1 MLKVFHEIKQY
12 IYACKSENFAFYMIS
27 GYIIFSYLRP
37 HVIYPALNFFPWTQ
51 AFIIGGL
58 IYAISKKLIRF
69 QSTHMSVLLFA
80 FSCIISTFTSFDPN
94 MSSGQLSTVFI
105 WLLEVIFFTSCV
117 TTRNQFRL
125 AIILF
130 FIVFFKISLFGAK
143 TWIQRG
149 FAFKDYGIAGPNGF
163 FENSGEL
170 SLVMAMI
177 VILSL
182 SFLSAHKNVNKL
194 YYLLPITA
202 IMTVL
207 AASSRGCQLALA
219 TGLILYFLIKGKF
232 SIKYILAGMLIGY
245 IGFQLLPE
253 GQKKRF
259 SSAGEDNT
267 SVSRLTYWKAGL
279 KMLDE
284 HPIVGVGFR
293 GFPEYFHKHYH
304 YMIPEGQSWG
314 MRREVAH
321 NTMIEV
327 LSELGIIGFIAYMY
341 MYLLVFKLNA
351 RTRKMLRDQKVN
363 PKEDW
368 VYQFTIGLD
377 VAQITFFIG
386 AFFMSVALYP
396 YTYFMLMFSG
406 SLNNIVASKLTNTSH
421 GGRPTRNDSET

>member
-1 MLKVFHEIKQY
+1 M
-12 IYACKSENFAFYMIS
+12 
-27 GYIIFSYLRP
+27 
-37 HVIYPALNFFPWTQ
+37 
-51 AFIIGGL
+51 
-58 IYAISKKLIRF
+58 
-69 QSTHMSVLLFA
+69 
-80 FSCIISTFTSFDPN
+80 
-94 MSSGQLSTVFI
+94 
-105 WLLEVIFFTSCV
+105 
-117 TTRNQFRL
+117 
-125 AIILF
+125 ILF

-177 VILSL
+177 VIMSL
-182 SFLSAHKNVNKL
+182 SFLSAHKNASKI

-232 SIKYILAGMLIGY
+232 SVKYILAGVLIGY
-245 IGFQLLPE
+245 LGFQLLPE

-267 SVSRLTYWKAGL
+267 SVSRLTYWSAGL

-284 HPIVGVGFR
+284 HPIVGIGFR
-293 GFPEYFHKHYH
+293 GFPDYFHRNYS

-314 MRREVAH
+314 QRKEVAH
-321 NTMIEV
+321 NTLIEV
-327 LSELGIIGFIAYMY
+327 SSELGMIGFFTYMF
-341 MYLLVFKLNA
+341 MYLLVFKLNFSS
-351 RTRKMLRDQKVN
+351 RKMLKQQSTN
-363 PKEDW
+363 AKESW
-368 VYQFTIGLD
+368 LYQFSIGLD
-377 VAQITFFIG
+377 IAQITFIIG

-406 SLNNIVASKLTNTSH
+406 SLNNIVTSQGKAIAKAKLKEGAN
-421 GGRPTRNDSET
+421 